1 MKKIRRIYDWIM
13 TFVVV
18 IPVLAIMYIW
28 EILTDDGK

>member
-18 IPVLAIMYIW
+18 IPVLGIIYIW
-28 EILTDDGK
+28 EYLTE